1 MLNQNQNLNL
11 SPNNNSNL
19 YYSKLNEYMAQ
30 APGRMYV
37 FEITKFCGYGSF
49 VFMYRNETLADL
61 YNRVSHHFGCKT
73 INGMYIDKLE
83 VVLTMN
89 GNDDNSDYNSND
101 NSSDNSS
108 DYKSNNDNNNN
119 DNNINDNNINDNN
132 INNNDNCCIHKSNL
146 IHIPPSGLTTISEFI
161 FQNISPETRNLRPI
175 YDLPAPVVYRI
186 YLDDG
191 HCHC

>member
-11 SPNNNSNL
+11 SSNNNSNL
-19 YYSKLNEYMAQ
+19 YYSKLNEYMVQ

-61 YNRVSHHFGCKT
+61 YNRVSHHFDCKT

-83 VVLTMN
+83 VVLTIN
-89 GNDDNSDYNSND
+89 SNDDNSDYNSND
-101 NSSDNSS
+101 NINI
-108 DYKSNNDNNNN
+108 N

-132 INNNDNCCIHKSNL
+132 INDNNINSNDNCCIHKGNL
-146 IHIPPSGLTTISEFI
+146 IQVPLSGLTTISEFI
-161 FQNISPETRNLRPI
+161 FHNISPETRNLRPI

>member
-1 MLNQNQNLNL
+1 MSSLNLNLNL
-11 SPNNNSNL
+11 SPNNNANL
-19 YYSKLNEYMAQ
+19 YYAKLNEYMEQ

-49 VFMYRNETLADL
+49 VFMYKDETLADL

-73 INGMYIDKLE
+73 INGMYIDKFE
-83 VVLTMN
+83 VVLN
-89 GNDDNSDYNSND
+89 IHSDNNDDNSNTNT
-101 NSSDNSS
+101 
-108 DYKSNNDNNNN
+108 NDNNSNYSNYSN
-119 DNNINDNNINDNN
+119 DNNINSNDTNNNSNDSNDNN
-132 INNNDNCCIHKSNL
+132 NCCRHKTNL
-146 IHIPPSGLTTISEFI
+146 IHIPPSGLTKISDFI
-161 FQNISPETRNLRPI
+161 YEHISPETRNLRPI

>member
-1 MLNQNQNLNL
+1 
-11 SPNNNSNL
+11 
-19 YYSKLNEYMAQ
+19 
-30 APGRMYV
+30 
-37 FEITKFCGYGSF
+37 
-49 VFMYRNETLADL
+49 
-61 YNRVSHHFGCKT
+61 
-73 INGMYIDKLE
+73 
-83 VVLTMN
+83 MN

-108 DYKSNNDNNNN
+108 DYKSNNDN
-119 DNNINDNNINDNN
+119 NDNNINDNN

>member
-11 SPNNNSNL
+11 SSNNNSNL

-49 VFMYRNETLADL
+49 VFMYRNESLADL
-61 YNRVSHHFGCKT
+61 YNRVSHHFGCKD
-73 INGMYIDKLE
+73 IKGLYIEKLE

-89 GNDDNSDYNSND
+89 SND
-101 NSSDNSS
+101 NNR
-108 DYKSNNDNNNN
+108 NVNIND

-132 INNNDNCCIHKSNL
+132 INSNDNCCIHKGNL
-146 IHIPPSGLTTISEFI
+146 IQVPLSGLTTISEFI
-161 FQNISPETRNLRPI
+161 FHNISPETRNLTPI